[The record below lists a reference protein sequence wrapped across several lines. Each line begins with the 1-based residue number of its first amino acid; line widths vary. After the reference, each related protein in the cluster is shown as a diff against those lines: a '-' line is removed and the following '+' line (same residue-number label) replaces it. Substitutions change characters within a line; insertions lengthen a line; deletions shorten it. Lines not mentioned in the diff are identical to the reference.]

1 MRKTHSAINFLTPQF
16 CILTPQFC
24 TAKAK
29 LKLGRALSTHRDPTQ
44 FHHQTTKTVRNFSK
58 TSNRNCCTAAPPRL
72 ARTRRARHPNRPA
85 IPRLG
90 RCSSA
95 AGQSPHDLSAG
106 HPVLAASRPSSLQQ
120 FSKVIDAGT
129 LIIQH
134 IRIRFIFI
142 FTFIFNIFVFTS
154 TRVHVELPLLPLR
167 LQDTTINLMY
177 KSGIFLQT
185 LSL

>member
-1 MRKTHSAINFLTPQF
+1 MRKTHSAVDF
-16 CILTPQFC
+16 LTPQFC

-72 ARTRRARHPNRPA
+72 ARTSRARHPNRPA

-106 HPVLAASRPSSLQQ
+106 HPVLAVSRPSSLQQ

-134 IRIRFIFI
+134 IHIHIHIQMFNFRFFRSTYKIR
-142 FTFIFNIFVFTS
+142 
-154 TRVHVELPLLPLR
+154 
-167 LQDTTINLMY
+167 Q
-177 KSGIFLQT
+177 
-185 LSL
+185 